1 LDSSKVRTNRPTDP
15 KRLYPGVHPS
25 RATALALCLATL
37 GGCAVGPDF
46 VSPPAPE
53 VGRYTPEKLTRVGEK
68 DAGVS
73 FVPTGE
79 VPQRWWETFKSG
91 KLNRLVN
98 AAIEHNPSIQA
109 AEAAIQVSYYAAEAQ
124 KGGFLP
130 TVLLNSNDSVNLP
143 SNLRPLS
150 AINQTMF
157 NQTYPSTFNVVNNA
171 PLLNIAQNPPMWSYS
186 LFLKQATVAYTLDI
200 WGQNRRTVE
209 ALEAL
214 TDTMRYQSEAAYL
227 ALTANVTVA
236 AIQEAALR
244 GQLAAVERVI
254 KIERELLDL
263 FRNQKGVGWVSEADV
278 LTQEAALA
286 QSLEL
291 LPPLKKQVAQQR
303 NLITALVGRYS
314 TDEVSERFDL
324 DDIKL
329 PRAVPVTLPAR
340 FVRQRPDIRAA
351 EAQLHAASAQVG
363 VTVAARLP
371 NISLS
376 ANGGVNAYKL
386 AQLIMPGT
394 QLYGVAADVT
404 QPIFSGFSLLNQQK
418 GAEAAFQ
425 QAEAQYRQTVVTAFE
440 NVADLLRAIQAD
452 SEAVKAAAYA
462 ENVSGRNLEIVRGQ
476 LKIGAVSVLAVLN
489 AQQTYLLAVVAHAQA
504 RGNLLSDV
512 AGLFMALGGGWQ
524 DQNLKDLPPDGPT
537 GPTKQQLEQIRPPV
551 NPGLLPE
558 QISDA
563 IPISAHPN

>member
-1 LDSSKVRTNRPTDP
+1 M
-15 KRLYPGVHPS
+15 KRV
-25 RATALALCLATL
+25 TAIGACVAAL

-46 VSPPAPE
+46 ISPPTPE
-53 VGRYTPEKLTRVGEK
+53 VERYTPEKITNIGAK
-68 DAGVS
+68 GAGVS
-73 FVPTGE
+73 LATADD
-79 VPQRWWETFKSG
+79 VPQRWWATFKSS
-91 KLNRLVN
+91 KLDRLID
-98 AAIEHNPSIQA
+98 AAVEHNASIQA
-109 AEAAIQVSYYAAEAQ
+109 AEAAIRVSYYAAEAQ

-157 NQTYPSTFNVVNNA
+157 NQAYPSPFNVVNNA
-171 PLLNIAQNPPMWSYS
+171 PVLNIAQNPPMWSYS

-200 WGQNRRTVE
+200 WGRNRRTVE
-209 ALEAL
+209 ALEAQ
-214 TDTMRYQSEAAYL
+214 TDMMRYQSEAAYL

-244 GQLAAVERVI
+244 GQQAAVERVI

-263 FRNQKGVGWVSEADV
+263 FRNQKDVGWASEADV

-303 NLITALVGRYS
+303 NLITALAGRYS
-314 TDEVSERFDL
+314 SDEITERFDF

-329 PRAVPVTLPAR
+329 PHAVPLTLPAR

-371 NISLS
+371 NISIS
-376 ANGGVNAYKL
+376 ANGGVSAYKL

-404 QPIFSGFSLLNQQK
+404 QPLFSGFSLLNQQK

-425 QAEAQYRQTVVTAFE
+425 QAEAQYRQTVITAFE
-440 NVADLLRAIQAD
+440 NVADILRAIQAD

-462 ENVSGRNLEIVRGQ
+462 EKVSSRNLEIVRGQ
-476 LKIGAVSVLAVLN
+476 LKIGTVSVLAVLN

-504 RGNLLSDV
+504 RGNLLADI

-524 DQNLKDLPPDGPT
+524 DQNLKDLPPDGPN
-537 GPTKQQLEQIRPPV
+537 GPTRQEIEKIRPPV
-551 NPGLLPE
+551 NPGLLPD

-563 IPISAHPN
+563 IPISAHPD

>member
-1 LDSSKVRTNRPTDP
+1 VLGNRSTGRARLFLDGRTR
-15 KRLYPGVHPS
+15 RV
-25 RATALALCLATL
+25 TAIGACLATL

-46 VSPPAPE
+46 ISPPAPE
-53 VGRYTPEKLTRVGEK
+53 VERYTPEKITRAGEK
-68 DAGVS
+68 GAGVS
-73 FVPTGE
+73 FTSAGE
-79 VPQRWWETFKSG
+79 VPQRWWETFKSP
-91 KLNRLVN
+91 KLNRLID
-98 AAIEHNPSIQA
+98 AAVEDNPSIQA
-109 AEAAIQVSYYAAEAQ
+109 AEAAIKVSYYAAEAQ

-130 TVLLNSNDSVNLP
+130 TVLINSNDSVTLP

-157 NQTYPSTFNVVNNA
+157 NQTYPSAFNVINNA

-186 LFLKQATVAYTLDI
+186 LFLKQATVAYALDI

-209 ALEAL
+209 ALEAR
-214 TDTMRYQSEAAYL
+214 TDTMRYESEAAYL

-244 GQLAAVERVI
+244 GQLAAIERVI

-263 FRNQKGVGWVSEADV
+263 FRNQKGVGWASEADV

-286 QSLEL
+286 QALEL
-291 LPPLKKQVAQQR
+291 LPPLKKQVSQQR

-314 TDEVSERFDL
+314 TEEVAEIFNL

-329 PRAVPVTLPAR
+329 PHAVPVTLPAR

-371 NISLS
+371 NVSLS
-376 ANGGVNAYKL
+376 ANGGISAYKL

-404 QPIFSGFSLLNQQK
+404 QPF
-418 GAEAAFQ
+418 
-425 QAEAQYRQTVVTAFE
+425 
-440 NVADLLRAIQAD
+440 LRAF
-452 SEAVKAAAYA
+452 
-462 ENVSGRNLEIVRGQ
+462 
-476 LKIGAVSVLAVLN
+476 
-489 AQQTYLLAVVAHAQA
+489 
-504 RGNLLSDV
+504 LS
-512 AGLFMALGGGWQ
+512 
-524 DQNLKDLPPDGPT
+524 
-537 GPTKQQLEQIRPPV
+537 
-551 NPGLLPE
+551 
-558 QISDA
+558 
-563 IPISAHPN
+563 

>member
-1 LDSSKVRTNRPTDP
+1 VPTNRSTDSSKAPIGG
-15 KRLYPGVHPS
+15 LSPS
-25 RATALALCLATL
+25 SCLIGTGIYSCFL
-37 GGCAVGPDF
+37 LLSGCAVGPDF
-46 VSPPAPE
+46 VSPPSPE
-53 VGRYTPEKLTRVGEK
+53 VERYTPEKIAHAGDK
-68 DAGVS
+68 AAGVS
-73 FVPTGE
+73 LASGSD
-79 VPQRWWETFKSG
+79 VPQRWWETFKSR
-91 KLNRLVN
+91 KLNRLIE
-98 AAIEHNPSIQA
+98 ASIEHNPSIQA

-130 TVLLNSNDSVNLP
+130 SVFLNSSDSVNLP

-157 NQTYPSTFNVVNNA
+157 AQTYPSPFNVINNA

-209 ALEAL
+209 VLEAQ

-244 GQLAAVERVI
+244 GQLAAIERVI

-263 FRNQKGVGWVSEADV
+263 FRNQKGVGWASEADV

-286 QSLEL
+286 QALEL

-303 NLITALVGRYS
+303 NLLTALAGRYS
-314 TDEVSERFDL
+314 SDEITDTFDL

-329 PRAVPVTLPAR
+329 PRVVPLTLPAR

-351 EAQLHAASAQVG
+351 EAQLHMASAQVG

-376 ANGGVNAYKL
+376 ANGGVGAYKL

-394 QLYGVAADVT
+394 HLYGVAADVT

-425 QAEAQYRQTVVTAFE
+425 QAEAQYRQTIVTAFE

-462 ENVSGRNLEIVRGQ
+462 ERVSGKNLDIVRGQ
-476 LKIGAVSVLAVLN
+476 LKVGTVSVLAVLN

-504 RGNLLSDV
+504 RGNLLADV

-524 DQNLKDLPPDGPT
+524 DQNLKDLPPDGPD
-537 GPTKQQLEQIRPPV
+537 GPTKQQVEQIRSPV
-551 NPGLLPE
+551 NPGLLPD
-558 QISDA
+558 QISNLV
-563 IPISAHPN
+563 PISSHPER

>member
-1 LDSSKVRTNRPTDP
+1 MTVI
-15 KRLYPGVHPS
+15 G
-25 RATALALCLATL
+25 ACLATL

-46 VSPPAPE
+46 ISPPAPD
-53 VGRYTPEKLTRVGEK
+53 VDRYTPEKIERAGGK
-68 DAGVS
+68 DPAVAFSAGS
-73 FVPTGE
+73 E
-79 VPQRWWETFKSG
+79 VPQRWWETFKSR
-91 KLNRLVN
+91 KLNRLVE
-98 AAIEHNPSIQA
+98 AAVDQNPSIQA
-109 AEAAIQVSYYAAEAQ
+109 AEAAIKVSYYAAEAQ

-157 NQTYPSTFNVVNNA
+157 NQTYPSPFNVINNA

-200 WGQNRRTVE
+200 WGQNRRAVE
-209 ALEAL
+209 SLEAQ
-214 TDTMRYQSEAAYL
+214 TDMMRYESEAAYL
-227 ALTANVTVA
+227 ALTANVAVA

-244 GQLAAVERVI
+244 GQLAAVERVV

-263 FRNQKGVGWVSEADV
+263 FRKQKSVGWASEADV

-286 QSLEL
+286 QALEL

-314 TDEVSERFDL
+314 ADEVSETFDL

-329 PRAVPVTLPAR
+329 PRSVPLTLPAR

-351 EAQLHAASAQVG
+351 EAQLHSASAQVG

-376 ANGGVNAYKL
+376 ANGGVSAYKL

-394 QLYGVAADVT
+394 QLYSVAADVT
-404 QPIFSGFSLLNQQK
+404 QPIFSGFTLLNQQK
-418 GAEAAFQ
+418 GAEAAFL

-452 SEAVKAAAYA
+452 TEAVKAAAYA
-462 ENVSGRNLEIVRGQ
+462 EKVSGKNLDIVRGQ
-476 LKIGAVSVLAVLN
+476 LKVGTVSVLAVLN
-489 AQQTYLLAVVAHAQA
+489 AQQTYLLAVVAHAQT
-504 RGNLLSDV
+504 RGNLLADV

-524 DQNLKDLPPDGPT
+524 DQGLKDLPPDGPG
-537 GPTKQQLEQIRPPV
+537 GPTQRDIERIRPPV

-558 QISDA
+558 QVSNA
-563 IPISAHPN
+563 LPISAHPQ

>member
-1 LDSSKVRTNRPTDP
+1 MTVI
-15 KRLYPGVHPS
+15 G
-25 RATALALCLATL
+25 ACLATL

-46 VSPPAPE
+46 ISPPAPD
-53 VGRYTPEKLTRVGEK
+53 VDRYTSEKIERAGGK
-68 DAGVS
+68 DSGVAFSAGS
-73 FVPTGE
+73 D
-79 VPQRWWETFKSG
+79 VPQRWWETFKSR
-91 KLNRLVN
+91 KLNRLVE
-98 AAIEHNPSIQA
+98 AAVDHNPSIQA
-109 AEAAIQVSYYAAEAQ
+109 AEAAIKVSYYAAEAQ

-157 NQTYPSTFNVVNNA
+157 NQTYPSPFNVINNA

-200 WGQNRRTVE
+200 WGQNRRAVE
-209 ALEAL
+209 SLEAQ
-214 TDTMRYQSEAAYL
+214 TDMMRYQSEAAYL
-227 ALTANVTVA
+227 ALTANVAVA

-244 GQLAAVERVI
+244 GQLAAVERVV
-254 KIERELLDL
+254 KIERDLLDL
-263 FRNQKGVGWVSEADV
+263 FRNQKSVGWASEADV

-286 QSLEL
+286 QALEL
-291 LPPLKKQVAQQR
+291 LPPLKRQVAQQR

-314 TDEVSERFDL
+314 ADEISETFDL

-329 PRAVPVTLPAR
+329 PRSVPLTLPAR

-394 QLYGVAADVT
+394 QLYSVAADVT
-404 QPIFSGFSLLNQQK
+404 QPIFSGFTLLNQQK
-418 GAEAAFQ
+418 GAEAAFE
-425 QAEAQYRQTVVTAFE
+425 QAEAQYRQTVITAFE

-452 SEAVKAAAYA
+452 TEAVKAAAYA
-462 ENVSGRNLEIVRGQ
+462 EKVSGRNLDIVRGQ
-476 LKIGAVSVLAVLN
+476 LKVGTVSVLAVLN
-489 AQQTYLLAVVAHAQA
+489 AQQTYLLAVVAHAQT
-504 RGNLLSDV
+504 RGNLLADV

-524 DQNLKDLPPDGPT
+524 DQSLKDLPPDGPG
-537 GPTKQQLEQIRPPV
+537 GPTQRDIERIRPPV

-558 QISDA
+558 QVSNA
-563 IPISAHPN
+563 LPISAHPQ